1 MIMKLTTIEAD
12 RWKMD
17 GGVAFGVV
25 PKSLWTKV
33 YPADEFNLIDI
44 TTRCLLIQHDAGN
57 ILIDTGMGNKRGE
70 KYYKYKYRSGE
81 DGLLPG
87 IAAAGLSPADI
98 TDIVFTHLHDDHVG
112 GATQL
117 REDGSVEEVFPNT
130 RYWCSEAQWKWAWN
144 SNKRE
149 QAAFFPDNLQALEQS
164 GRLNLVT
171 SAGPWIPHIRFEIFN
186 GHTRGQIVPFIEYYN
201 RTLVFCADFIPS
213 KGHIPLADARH
224 RLHQDVDADAA
235 ARARLHPDERQ
246 RRLDAERGVVL
257 VVEEHRPQLVRPV
270 RRALPAV
277 DVVLVDPATAGAE
290 PCQGGGETQR
300 DGADGARASGK
311 PPPARDLRPLG

>member
-1 MIMKLTTIEAD
+1 MTMKLTTIEAD

-117 REDGSVEEVFPNT
+117 REDGSVEEVFPNA

-186 GHTRGQIVPFIEYYN
+186 GHTRGQIVPFIEYHN

-213 KGHIPLADARH
+213 KGHIPLAWVPS
-224 RLHQDVDADAA
+224 VDIEPLLTLTEKETFLTDAA
-235 ARARLHPDERQ
+235 RNQYFL
-246 RRLDAERGVVL
+246 LF
-257 VVEEHRPQLVRPV
+257 EHDFHHEACTVF
-270 RRALPAV
+270 
-277 DVVLVDPATAGAE
+277 AGEKGPEA
-290 PCQGGGETQR
+290 GEDIR
-300 DGADGARASGK
+300 ISN
-311 PPPARDLRPLG
+311 L

>member
-1 MIMKLTTIEAD
+1 MTMKLTSIEAD

-25 PKSLWTKV
+25 PKSLWSKA

-44 TTRCLLIQHDAGN
+44 TTRCLLIQHDSGN

-70 KYYKYKYRSGE
+70 KYYKFKYRTGE
-81 DGLLPG
+81 EGLLPG
-87 IAAAGLSPADI
+87 LAKAGLSPADI

-117 REDGSVEEVFPNT
+117 RQDGSIEEVFPNA

-149 QAAFFPDNLQALEQS
+149 QAAFFPDNLQKLEQS

-171 SAGPWIPHIRFEIFN
+171 TPGPWIPGISFRIFN
-186 GHTRGQIVPFIEYYN
+186 GHTRGQIVPFIGYN
-201 RTLVFCADFIPS
+201 KRTLVFCADFIPS
-213 KGHIPLADARH
+213 KGHIPLAWVPS
-224 RLHQDVDADAA
+224 VDIEPLLTLSEKESFLTEAA
-235 ARARLHPDERQ
+235 HNQYMLLFQHDFYHEACA
-246 RRLDAERGVVL
+246 L
-257 VVEEHRPQLVRPV
+257 VSGEKGPE
-270 RRALPAV
+270 
-277 DVVLVDPATAGAE
+277 AGDDILI
-290 PCQGGGETQR
+290 CN
-300 DGADGARASGK
+300 
-311 PPPARDLRPLG
+311 L